1 MKTVFGHYLV
11 ALQLVINFKWRYFYK
26 RISFQQSAAV
36 EPSVATMFNQGDA
49 AGTKIKKAAVIHC
62 CFFYNPTIVL
72 FLLCSIYSSLWL
84 LCSRAIF
91 YIYHFNFK

>member
-1 MKTVFGHYLV
+1 MLGGKLYNQFFLPFDASSV
-11 ALQLVINFKWRYFYK
+11 
-26 RISFQQSAAV
+26 AV

-72 FLLCSIYSSLWL
+72 FLLCSICSSLWL